1 MSNLFNRLRD
11 ETISSVHNGRADIAK
26 PLPKVQ
32 PMDPSTLLI
41 YAVTL
46 GVACAV
52 PGPTTAALVARV
64 LGRGTQGALAFC
76 GGLLFGDL
84 LWLSATVL
92 GLAMLAA
99 TLQPVFVVIKYAG
112 AAYLLYLAWRL
123 WTAPAA
129 APVEAQPVRG
139 EGLRLFLAGLSVCL
153 GNPKTT
159 LFYLALLPTLID
171 LPHLTWVGFAE
182 VAATL
187 VAVYT
192 TVLTLYVVLAL
203 RARRMFRSPQAMR
216 VINRGTGAVMAGAA
230 VAVATR

>member
-1 MSNLFNRLRD
+1 
-11 ETISSVHNGRADIAK
+11 
-26 PLPKVQ
+26 
-32 PMDPSTLLI
+32 MDLSTLLI

-64 LGRGTQGALAFC
+64 LGRGSRGAPAFC
-76 GGLLFGDL
+76 GGLVAGDL
-84 LWLSATVL
+84 MWLGATAL

-129 APVEAQPVRG
+129 AAVEAQPVRG
-139 EGLRLFLAGLSVCL
+139 EGVRLFLTGISVCL

-159 LFYLALLPTLID
+159 LFYLALLPTIID
-171 LPHLTWVGFAE
+171 LPRLTWIGFAE
-182 VAATL
+182 LAATL
-187 VAVYT
+187 VVVYG
-192 TVLTLYVVLAL
+192 TVLALYVVLAL
-203 RARRMFRSPQAMR
+203 RARRMFRSPRALR
-216 VINRGTGAVMAGAA
+216 AINRGTGAVMAGAA

>member
-1 MSNLFNRLRD
+1 
-11 ETISSVHNGRADIAK
+11 
-26 PLPKVQ
+26 
-32 PMDPSTLLI
+32 MDPSTLLI

-64 LGRGTQGALAFC
+64 LGRGSRGALAFC
-76 GGLLFGDL
+76 AGLMAGDL
-84 LWLSATVL
+84 LWLSATAL

-99 TLQPVFVVIKYAG
+99 TLQPVFIVIKYAG

-123 WTAPAA
+123 WTAPPV

-139 EGLRLFLAGLSVCL
+139 EGVRLFLTGISVCL

-159 LFYLALLPTLID
+159 LFYLALLPTIID
-171 LPHLTWVGFAE
+171 LQHMTWIGFGE
-182 VAATL
+182 IAATL
-187 VAVYT
+187 FVVYG
-192 TVLTLYVVLAL
+192 TVLAAYVVLAL
-203 RARRMFRSPQAMR
+203 RARRMFRSPRALK

>member
-1 MSNLFNRLRD
+1 
-11 ETISSVHNGRADIAK
+11 
-26 PLPKVQ
+26 
-32 PMDPSTLLI
+32 MDLSTLLI

-64 LGRGTQGALAFC
+64 LGRGSRGALAFC
-76 GGLLFGDL
+76 GGLMAGDL
-84 LWLSATVL
+84 LWLGATAL

-129 APVEAQPVRG
+129 EPLEARPMRG
-139 EGLRLFLAGLSVCL
+139 EGVRLFLAGIAVCL
-153 GNPKTT
+153 GNPKTA

-171 LPHLTWVGFAE
+171 LPRLTLVGFAE
-182 VAATL
+182 IAGTL
-187 VAVYT
+187 VLVYG
-192 TVLTLYVVLAL
+192 TVLALYVVLAL
-203 RARRMFRSPQAMR
+203 RARRLFRSPRALKA
-216 VINRGTGAVMAGAA
+216 INRGTGAVMAGAA